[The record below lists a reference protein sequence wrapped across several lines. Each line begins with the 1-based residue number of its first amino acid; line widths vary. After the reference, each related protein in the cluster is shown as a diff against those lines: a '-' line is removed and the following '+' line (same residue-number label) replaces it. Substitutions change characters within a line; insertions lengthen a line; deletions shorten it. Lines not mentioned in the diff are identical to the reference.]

1 MPIVCYNII
10 RGDIM
15 RDLKNYE
22 DLYLITEDGVI
33 YSKDKV
39 CYNPRYGKYI
49 RKGKKIKTTLKRG
62 YLTCVINGEM
72 KCVHR
77 LLYETYVSDI
87 PYDCVIHHI
96 NEDKL
101 DNRVSN
107 LICMTRDEHISHHNK
122 IGKIYGNRKRD
133 LQKHQIEQII
143 KLSKNGLSNRE
154 VAKIVGCG
162 KSTVQKIYKKYREE
176 GGLLCQN

>member
-1 MPIVCYNII
+1 
-10 RGDIM
+10 
-15 RDLKNYE
+15 
-22 DLYLITEDGVI
+22 
-33 YSKDKV
+33 
-39 CYNPRYGKYI
+39 
-49 RKGKKIKTTLKRG
+49 
-62 YLTCVINGEM
+62 M

-162 KSTVQKIYKKYREE
+162 KSTVQKIYKKYKEE